1 MQYKGWIC
9 GGMLYGM
16 GVFSLCGST
25 GSQAM
30 EEDDEPQATEANAE
44 AEANEDPIAAKI
56 DCIINAMRYGRIE
69 EALQLIAVI
78 EDRDINRRGRSW
90 GITLLGA
97 AVLWGHMNVAK
108 VLLERGANL
117 HMPCFDSDVE
127 DCAPRDQIYK
137 NSTPFGM
144 AIIDKNKGMIKLLV
158 ERGADVNA
166 LILGCTSLQ
175 VFFGNYFHLDEDGYF
190 WPAGR
195 DGPLRLDHDYL
206 HLDDNGHV
214 GIHAKYFGVYNDCLP
229 LLPPGDNYLLLDNE
243 GLKILNDCC
252 SKNIL
257 EVMRLFIENG
267 ADVNAKNEEG
277 DTILHYLAGSFSR
290 GGPFDFALVDLLFK
304 AGTDPRIANNDGKL
318 PLQELE
324 LPDYVAER
332 FPERREIFS
341 KLVDRFQQR
350 TDELNALENKRSGVS
365 FIEERIRHTMQSGP
379 DVPENIRPKYWQ

>member
-1 MQYKGWIC
+1 MQYKGWMC

-16 GVFSLCGST
+16 GVFLLCGTS
-25 GSQAM
+25 GL
-30 EEDDEPQATEANAE
+30 QATEKDDEAQV
-44 AEANEDPIAAKI
+44 AEANEDPIAAAI
-56 DCIINAMRYGRIE
+56 DRTIEAMREGNSE
-69 EALQLIAVI
+69 KVLQLIGGI
-78 EDRDINRRGRSW
+78 KDQDINRRGSGW
-90 GITLLGA
+90 EINLLGA
-97 AVLWGHMNVAK
+97 AVFWGHMNIAK

-158 ERGADVNA
+158 KHGADVNA

-175 VFFGNYFHLDEDGYF
+175 RILDNYFRLDEDGYF

-214 GIHAKYFGVYNDCLP
+214 GIHAKYFGVYNNCLP

-304 AGTDPRIANNDGKL
+304 AGADPRLANNKGEL
-318 PLQELE
+318 PLQEFE
-324 LPDYVAER
+324 LLDYVTKR
-332 FPERREIFS
+332 FPERIEDYS
-341 KLVDRFQQR
+341 KLVDMFQQR
-350 TDELNALENKRSGVS
+350 IDELNAQEN
-365 FIEERIRHTMQSGP
+365 
-379 DVPENIRPKYWQ
+379 